1 MATLEF
7 PRAGEHWWRKPLVM
21 HDGKATTAEL
31 AILHRELGPGEQGVW
46 LNSRGTAT
54 GAVALVP
61 RPKGNGSAYRT
72 RRMPLPTFVSRMLE
86 QLYVDAE
93 LTRGCPDLVIWRDTP
108 QGMRLVEVKCPRW
121 DKPSRE
127 QEKFMSVAAEVG
139 IQTKIVEW
147 EFEQVGP
154 AL

>member
-1 MATLEF
+1 
-7 PRAGEHWWRKPLVM
+7 M

-31 AILHRELGPGEQGVW
+31 AILDIELEPGEQGVW
-46 LNSRGTAT
+46 LNSRATAT
-54 GAVALVP
+54 GAVELVL
-61 RPKGNGSAYRT
+61 RPKDNDGAFRT

-86 QLYVDAE
+86 QLYVDAD
-93 LTRGCPDLVIWRDTP
+93 LTRGCPDLVIWRDMP

-127 QEKFMSVAAEVG
+127 QEKFMSVAAAGG

-154 AL
+154 VP